1 MQYLKYHCSW
11 HKLFT
16 VILFLCCISVR
27 AQASASVIDV
37 HNIADIC
44 TSVQTVMKDY
54 SLVGMGVKYGDPATH
69 LKNTI
74 AKIDKDFANLKE
86 KQHLGAVIDALV
98 VENEKSWKKIK
109 AIVVAPPQRESVLEL
124 HKSIEDLDKKCWEIA
139 ELIAEATHIEGEHYV
154 IVASELGMEV
164 QRLAALYMMRA
175 WDVPNPHY
183 YEEVASVFEEFEKFY
198 HELEKE
204 AYPKYVDDK
213 TKAKLDDIERA
224 FAVFKYMAA
233 SKSGRFVPTL
243 GQRSSKKLAIS
254 TDEVIKALIAKIE
267 EKK

>member
-1 MQYLKYHCSW
+1 
-11 HKLFT
+11 
-16 VILFLCCISVR
+16 V
-27 AQASASVIDV
+27 DV

-74 AKIDKDFANLKE
+74 AKIDKDFADLK
-86 KQHLGAVIDALV
+86 KNHHLGTVIDALV
-98 VENEKSWKKIK
+98 IENEKSWKKIR
-109 AIVVAPPQRESVLEL
+109 AVVVAKPQRESVLQL
-124 HKSIEDLDKKCWEIA
+124 HESIERLDKKCWEIA
-139 ELIAEATHIEGEHYV
+139 ELIAEETHIDGEHYV

-175 WDVPNPHY
+175 WDVPNTHY
-183 YEEVASVFEEFEKFY
+183 FEEVESVFEEFEKYY
-198 HELEKE
+198 HELEAK
-204 AYPKYVDDK
+204 AYPKYVSDE
-213 TKAKLDDIERA
+213 TKAKLDDIERS

-233 SKSGRFVPTL
+233 SKSGRFVPSL
-243 GQRSSKKLAIS
+243 GQRSSRKLAANI
-254 TDEVIKALIAKIE
+254 DDVIKALIAKIE